1 MLFLFLLSYFV
12 LVQVTTWGLMTFK
25 DLSLKS
31 AIKEEILKSKLEN
44 TTLLFLQSALDFFH
58 LRASKFRC
66 ACECPHLAYMLIP
79 MWPDAQ
85 KVLCR
90 VLSTLETATRLISTS
105 QSDKLPV
112 YIEAMKTTPL
122 DFCRSLWTDF
132 KHKYHAEPDED
143 LSKEQ
148 RTSNNKLSSD
158 HDEFNVIH
166 SMIEIFQAFGDE
178 GSMNIQRFLFMLDYF
193 DFEERYPGVSR
204 TEVMNIFQNVSPN
217 NAAAQSENGQSA
229 QKHRK
234 LAQIDYSRFKSV
246 FAEIS
251 SLLDIPIKS
260 FVKGSLIRIEMKRLF
275 AEHSYSKSIPL
286 TPAGN
291 STFRR
296 QRSAAHAGSERGAR
310 PIVIDCG
317 GFFRALQACHVTD
330 KISFPEAQIIFKSA
344 VPHDVHLLKF
354 NEFFTCMAQVAGH
367 LEVDLL
373 ALITP
378 YRMTSASERRV
389 CILNLQPIVIKTSE
403 FEMEKL
409 TAFCK
414 DGVLLADLFAE
425 LEQDTYALGILY
437 LVLTSCYDLENFSE
451 LSQANMSSAENED
464 LQQIL
469 QAFNLISDCSVRL
482 ARLLIAQKSSYL
494 ATLKVMKKERS
505 ELDGMIQARRRVRNR
520 RRNAE
525 AREDSMLVYEINMK
539 RLDQLNAEILDRTQD
554 VDEISREIYELRRRA
569 HTCAQAI
576 QCMVA
581 QDTRLSSSQLGAL
594 SGCVAKLQY
603 PILQPEN
610 EAWKIP
616 TISLYVLTRLLH
628 AVRQAR
634 TRLGM
639 QHEILQL

>member
-1 MLFLFLLSYFV
+1 
-12 LVQVTTWGLMTFK
+12 
-25 DLSLKS
+25 
-31 AIKEEILKSKLEN
+31 
-44 TTLLFLQSALDFFH
+44 
-58 LRASKFRC
+58 
-66 ACECPHLAYMLIP
+66 MLIP

-85 KVLCR
+85 KILCG
-90 VLSTLETATRLISTS
+90 VLSTLETATRLICTS
-105 QSDKLPV
+105 QSDKLPL
-112 YIEAMKTTPL
+112 YIEAMKTAPL

-132 KHKYHAEPDED
+132 NRKYHDKQDED

-148 RTSNNKLSSD
+148 KESIKLSSD
-158 HDEFNVIH
+158 HDEFNVLH

-193 DFEERYPGVSR
+193 DFEERYPNVSR
-204 TEVMNIFQNVSPN
+204 KEVINIFESVLPS
-217 NAAAQSENGQSA
+217 NAPAQSENGQSA
-229 QKHRK
+229 QKHRIQ
-234 LAQIDYSRFKSV
+234 AQLDYSRFKAV

-251 SLLDIPIKS
+251 SLLDIPVKS

-275 AEHSYSKSIPL
+275 AEHSYSKSVPL

-296 QRSAAHAGSERGAR
+296 QRSVHAGSERGAR

-317 GFFRALQACHVTD
+317 GFFRALQACHATD
-330 KISFPEAQIIFKSA
+330 QISLPEAQVIFRSG
-344 VPHDVHLLKF
+344 VSHDVHLLKF
-354 NEFFTCMAQVAGH
+354 SEFYTCMEQVADH

-378 YRMTSASERRV
+378 FRMTSASERRV
-389 CILNLQPIVIKTSE
+389 CILNLQPSVIKTSN
-403 FEMEKL
+403 FERKKL
-409 TAFCK
+409 TAFCE

-437 LVLTSCYDLENFSE
+437 LVLTSCYDLESFSE
-451 LSQANMSSAENED
+451 LSQADMSSVENED
-464 LQQIL
+464 LQHIL
-469 QAFNLISDCSVRL
+469 QSFNLISDCSVRL
-482 ARLLIAQKSSYL
+482 ARSLLAQKSSYL
-494 ATLKVMKKERS
+494 TNLKVMKKERS

-539 RLDQLNAEILDRTQD
+539 RLDQLNAEILDKTQD
-554 VDEISREIYELRRRA
+554 VDEISREIHELRRRA

-576 QCMVA
+576 QCLVA
-581 QDTRLSSSQLGAL
+581 QDTRLTASQLGAL
-594 SGCVAKLQY
+594 SGCVIKLQF

-610 EAWKIP
+610 EPWKIP

-634 TRLGM
+634 YRLAM
-639 QHEILQL
+639 QSNILQL